1 MCKKKYEMI
10 RSVSLTAKKMLDMKQ
25 IFVVLTNPVYPALF
39 SVLYREQY
47 LKDWNLSFSFK
58 IPMQNEVFSL
68 IFLSNLLKIKYS
80 CRYRGMRMWK
90 KFKKNNFVEEQ

>member
-47 LKDWNLSFSFK
+47 LKD
-58 IPMQNEVFSL
+58 
-68 IFLSNLLKIKYS
+68 
-80 CRYRGMRMWK
+80 
-90 KFKKNNFVEEQ
+90 